1 MKKFLSVVLAL
12 AMFLSLAAVTVASAE
27 DITLDVIICEYG
39 NNTRNWFLGEGMDGS
54 NFVAKFEEANPGI
67 KLNLQVISWSDVHKE
82 VSTRISNNNAPD
94 ILNIDTFSEFQADN
108 LLMPVTDYCPEDLY
122 PDFFPA
128 FMKESEID
136 GTVWAV
142 PDLASARALYYN
154 KTIFDEVGI
163 EVPTTWGELK
173 DACQAIKD
181 FYAGEVYGIGL
192 DLTEDE
198 GQATFAYF
206 AWGNNGGFTDETG
219 AWALNSDK
227 NVEAVE
233 FVMDLI
239 KSGYANPSPSTQTR
253 YELQD
258 LFGAGKLAMVFAPN
272 QLPQYLAEK
281 GFEVDYV
288 TADIPHNEG
297 ATGSS
302 VGVMDRVM
310 AFKDDAAP
318 DQAARNEAIGKF
330 LKFFYDPANYVGWV
344 SMETFLPAVN
354 SAVGAL
360 VEADPTFE
368 AWLNV
373 LGNCRFYPA
382 AKAEWADVRNGVVVD
397 VEQRALT
404 GEEVKPLLDALQT
417 KIAGE

>member
-82 VSTRISNNNAPD
+82 VSTRISNGNAPD

-122 PDFFPA
+122 QDFFPA

-163 EVPTTWGELK
+163 EVPTTWAELK

-181 FYAGEVYGIGL
+181 FYNGEVYSIGL
-192 DLTEDE
+192 DMTEDE

-206 AWGNNGGFTDETG
+206 AWGNNGGFVDADG
-219 AWALNSDK
+219 NWALNSDA
-227 NVEAVE
+227 NVEAVQYI
-233 FVMDLI
+233 MDLV
-239 KSGYANPSPSTQTR
+239 KEGYANPSPSTQTR

-258 LFGAGKLAMVFAPN
+258 LFGAGKLAMLITTN
-272 QLPQYLAEK
+272 QLPSYLAEK
-281 GFEVDYV
+281 GFEVEYV

-297 ATGSS
+297 ATASS

-310 AFKDDAAP
+310 AFRDDAAP

>member
-82 VSTRISNNNAPD
+82 VSTRISNGNAPD

-122 PDFFPA
+122 QDFFHA

-163 EVPTTWGELK
+163 EVPTTWAELK

-181 FYAGEVYGIGL
+181 FYNGEVYGVGL

-198 GQATFAYF
+198 GQVTFAYF
-206 AWGNNGGFTDETG
+206 AWGNNGGFVDADG
-219 AWALNSDK
+219 NWALNSDA
-227 NVEAVE
+227 NVEAVQCI
-233 FVMDLI
+233 MDLI
-239 KSGYANPSPSTQTR
+239 NAGYANPSPSTQTR

-258 LFGAGKLAMVFAPN
+258 LFGAGTLAMVFAPN